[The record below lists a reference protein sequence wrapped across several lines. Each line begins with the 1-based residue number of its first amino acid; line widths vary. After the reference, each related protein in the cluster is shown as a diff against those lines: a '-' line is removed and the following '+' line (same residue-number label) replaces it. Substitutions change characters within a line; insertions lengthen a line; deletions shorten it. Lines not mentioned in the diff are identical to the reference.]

1 MTKAKLPPGVRIRPD
16 GRYEQRL
23 TLDGTRV
30 SVYAKSAK
38 ELKAA
43 VETRRQEHAQGKQR
57 AAHVTVEDYLTAW
70 IDARKSP
77 PYAYN
82 TIRKHRSAITV
93 HLIPRFGKLLLT
105 DLSPRH
111 IEAMLADLLGAGMEP
126 KSANAIRQ
134 TLSVALNDAVRDER
148 VSRNVAA
155 LAKPARVERKEV
167 EPLTLEEAQRFL
179 VAIRGDRL
187 EALYTAAL
195 AVGIRQ
201 SEALGLRWQDVN
213 LETGEVRLDV
223 QLVRMPGRFALER
236 LKTPASRRRFYLP
249 APALD
254 ALRRHKGRETTPHEW
269 GLIFTTT
276 KGQPIH
282 GTSLRLWFHM
292 HCERAG
298 VPDQH
303 FHDMRHAAASL
314 LIAQGATLVEVADLL
329 GHSSIRIVEQVYK
342 HIYDGQRRRVADLMT
357 TALTPQSKD
366 NLT

>member
-23 TLDGTRV
+23 TLDGVRV

-93 HLIPRFGKLLLT
+93 HLIPRFGDLLLAN
-105 DLSPRH
+105 LSPRH
-111 IEAMLADLLGAGMEP
+111 IETMLAALLGAGMEP

-134 TLSVALNDAVRDER
+134 TLSVALNDAVRDEI
-148 VSRNVAA
+148 VPRNIAA

-179 VAIRGDRL
+179 AAIRGDRL

-213 LETGEVRLDV
+213 LDSGEVRLDV

-249 APALD
+249 TPALD
-254 ALRRHKGRETTPHEW
+254 ALRRHKEREQTLHPW
-269 GLIFTTT
+269 GLIFTTA
-276 KGQPIH
+276 KGEPIH
-282 GTSLRLWFHM
+282 GTTLRLWFHM
-292 HCERAG
+292 HCERARI
-298 VPDQH
+298 PDQH
-303 FHDMRHAAASL
+303 FHDMRHCAASL
-314 LIAQGATLVEVADLL
+314 LIAQGATMKEVADLL
-329 GHSSIRIVEQVYK
+329 GHTSVRLTERIYIHQYEE
-342 HIYDGQRRRVADLMT
+342 QRRRVADMMGK
-357 TALTPQSKD
+357 ALTPPNPVSP
-366 NLT
+366 